1 MQRVSLIICLFLWLT
16 TCDAAPVAVTRLQ
29 VIPLASSARLLFAMS
44 TTASGTIKYTTN
56 PSQVTIEFT
65 SAEQKFTLP
74 PTAFP
79 QGLIRSIAVETTT
92 TGIRY
97 QLAVRERVT
106 WQVRF
111 HEQANQQ
118 EMQIDFL
125 PVRAVSS
132 VAGVMQ
138 NSILRGIEKLVTVAS
153 KNVDQLDTDSQQ
165 RAMSASLKSTQRPH
179 RYIIVVDAGHGGK
192 DPGAKGAHG
201 QLEKN
206 LVLSIAKKLVKQLN
220 AHATMRAVLTRDNDT
235 YLPLRARLKYARKE
249 NADLFVA
256 IHADAYFDNAAT
268 GVSVFAVSKRGAT
281 SEAARWLAQQ
291 ENYSELGGVEL
302 GALKD
307 RSPLLRS
314 VLIDL
319 AQTTTIRD
327 SLYLGNQVLDA
338 LDQIATLHHA
348 HVEQA
353 PFVVLKSPDIPSI
366 LVETGFITNPRE
378 ERRLASDQYQN
389 KIAEAIAKGIERY
402 VNQNARLENG

>member
-1 MQRVSLIICLFLWLT
+1 MQRVYLIICLLLWLT
-16 TCDAAPVAVTRLQ
+16 MCEAAPVAVTRLQ
-29 VIPLASSARLLFAMS
+29 VVPLASSARLLFTMS
-44 TTASGTIKYTTN
+44 ATVSGTIKYSAN
-56 PSQVTIEFT
+56 PAQVTIEFT

-74 PTAFP
+74 PTNFT
-79 QGLIRSIAVETTT
+79 QGLIRSIAVTTT
-92 TGIRY
+92 PTGLRY

-106 WQVRF
+106 WQLRF
-111 HEQANQQ
+111 HENAQQ
-118 EMQIDFL
+118 QDMQIDFL

-138 NSILRGIEKLVTVAS
+138 NSILRGIEQLVSVAS
-153 KNVDQLDTDSQQ
+153 KNANQLDTDAQQ
-165 RAMSASLKSTQRPH
+165 RAISASRKTTERPH

-192 DPGAKGAHG
+192 DPGAKGTHG
-201 QLEKN
+201 QLEKH
-206 LVLSIAKKLVKQLN
+206 LVLKIAKKLVQQLN
-220 AHATMRAVLTRDNDT
+220 AHATMHAVLTRENDT
-235 YLPLRARLKYARKE
+235 YLPLRARLNYARKE

-291 ENYSELGGVEL
+291 ENYSELGGVAL

-327 SLYLGNQVLDA
+327 SLFLGNQVLDA
-338 LDQIATLHHA
+338 LERIATLHHA

-378 ERRLASDQYQN
+378 ERRLASEQYQN

-402 VNQNARLENG
+402 VNQNAHLDNG